1 MAGCTSRVHNCLR
14 GAAACASF
22 TIASPSDDFAA
33 AQVFVA
39 GIGIIVLAAR
49 PHKKRRAHNRKNKK
63 KKSVLSID
71 NRSIETSSENSDE
84 HHNTVISQIRV
95 ILLGLSLLLIG
106 TVGFYFIPGM
116 IADGAQGSK
125 LVNAFYCAS
134 VTIMT

>member
-1 MAGCTSRVHNCLR
+1 MVYHLHEAN
-14 GAAACASF
+14 
-22 TIASPSDDFAA
+22 
-33 AQVFVA
+33 
-39 GIGIIVLAAR
+39 
-49 PHKKRRAHNRKNKK
+49 KKRNKNNKNKNKNK

-71 NRSIETSSENSDE
+71 NRSIETSSEHSHE
-84 HHNTVISQIRV
+84 HHHNTVISPIRV

-106 TVGFYFIPGM
+106 TAGFYFIPGM